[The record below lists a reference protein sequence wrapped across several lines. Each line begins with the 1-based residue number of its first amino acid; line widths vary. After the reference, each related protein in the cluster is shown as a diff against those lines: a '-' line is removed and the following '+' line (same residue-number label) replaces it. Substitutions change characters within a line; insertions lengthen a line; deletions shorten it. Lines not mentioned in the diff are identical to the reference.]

1 MMRSVN
7 FLLTLAAVVAAT
19 LLVTPLPAV
28 AETEAPNPPSVTP
41 PEVERTPVGV
51 VGLAP
56 TAVCGATTTV
66 RSTTTDLDPECIYG
80 CEREERRCFNAAR
93 NSYESHRCR
102 DEFNEC
108 NDRCFAGELDPDRPW
123 YDPWNPSMP
132 PDRGSGND
140 CATPGTEGC
149 DEIRNDEAPRGGAAP
164 RDSER
169 PRRPNPHN

>member
-28 AETEAPNPPSVTP
+28 AETEAPTPPSVTP

-51 VGLAP
+51 AGLAP
-56 TAVCGATTTV
+56 TAVCGVATTV
-66 RSTTTDLDPECIYG
+66 RSTTTDLDPDCIYG
-80 CEREERRCFNAAR
+80 CEREERRCLKAAR
-93 NSYESHRCR
+93 NTYETSVCYA
-102 DEFNEC
+102 EFREC
-108 NDRCFAGELDPDRPW
+108 NDRCFAGEYDPDNPW
-123 YDPWNPSMP
+123 WYPSLP
-132 PDRGSGND
+132 PDTGSGND

-149 DEIRNDEAPRGGAAP
+149 DEIRNHDAPRGGAVP